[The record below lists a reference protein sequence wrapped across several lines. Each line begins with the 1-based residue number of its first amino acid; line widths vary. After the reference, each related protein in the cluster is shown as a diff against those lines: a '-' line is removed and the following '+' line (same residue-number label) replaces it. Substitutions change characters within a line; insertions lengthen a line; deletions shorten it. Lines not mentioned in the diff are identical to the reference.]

1 MEHTSFD
8 SPILGE
14 DTEIEDNDNMN
25 NDNPFKELKNL
36 ISRQDIDVKSLL
48 TDKQIVINHKLNM
61 LQKLYEMDGSK
72 SSTECATMLKYFTNR
87 YMTLVINKD
96 GMSRKQ
102 FIEALHK
109 GEDKAQQ
116 ARQLKLQN
124 GVLQL

>member
-1 MEHTSFD
+1 MD
-8 SPILGE
+8 DLDMPILGE
-14 DTEIEDNDNMN
+14 DTDIEDNDNMS

-36 ISRQDIDVKSLL
+36 ISKQDIDVKSLL

-61 LQKLYEMDGSK
+61 LQKLYEMD
-72 SSTECATMLKYFTNR
+72 SSESSMECATMLKYFTNR

-109 GEDKAQQ
+109 GEDKANQ
-116 ARQLKLQN
+116 ARQLKLNN